1 MNTATLPP
9 AHHTA
14 FARQIEATFV
24 PECTPTYTLER
35 QVAEARALMGEAK
48 WQRLMA
54 EWDSPPYVA
63 LVRGDEGFERAGRPR
78 GDKSATPVLADLQ
91 GRAG

>member
-24 PECTPTYTLER
+24 PECEPTFTLER
-35 QVAEARALMGEAK
+35 QVAQARRDMGEAR
-48 WQRLMA
+48 WNQLQA
-54 EWDSPPYVA
+54 EWNA
-63 LVRGDEGFERAGRPR
+63 
-78 GDKSATPVLADLQ
+78 K
-91 GRAG
+91 